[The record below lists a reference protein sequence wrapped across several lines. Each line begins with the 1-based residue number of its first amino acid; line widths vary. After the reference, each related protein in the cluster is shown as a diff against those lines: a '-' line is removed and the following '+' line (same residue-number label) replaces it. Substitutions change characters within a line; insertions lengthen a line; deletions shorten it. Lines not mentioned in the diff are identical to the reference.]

1 MSGEILLV
9 ASDRISVLLF
19 LEKKRRKI
27 DKKLRELGVIKI
39 IFVFLWRNV
48 KTPW

>member
-1 MSGEILLV
+1 MIRLGLEPMTPIPKSGEIQSV

-27 DKKLRELGVIKI
+27 DKKLME
-39 IFVFLWRNV
+39 
-48 KTPW
+48 